1 MPPQS
6 PTTVISSLIISWVY
20 VKFHNPQK
28 AIAFYY
34 KGMIKNGIFQTNYTF
49 PIVVKACAYLG
60 LLREFEMILTH
71 VVKYWFDLDLYV
83 RDALMH
89 IMLFVVELEMQERCL
104 I

>member
-1 MPPQS
+1 MPSQS
-6 PTTVISSLIISWVY
+6 PIIVISSLAILWGY

-28 AIAFYY
+28 AISFYY
-34 KGMIKNGIFQTNYTF
+34 KGMIKNGIFQNNYTF

-60 LLREFEMILTH
+60 LLRECEMIHTH

-83 RDALMH
+83 RDVLMH
-89 IMLFVVELEMQERCL
+89 IILFVVELEMQEWCL